1 MRTADFHYD
10 LPPDRIA
17 ATPAA
22 VRDESRLLVMRRRG
36 DSPNEHAHFR
46 DIGRFLP
53 PRSLLV
59 VNDTRVM
66 AARLRGRKA
75 TGGGFELLLTRPVA
89 AGGAAQQVSDAG
101 FEAGFD
107 ETWEA
112 LGRSL
117 GNVALGSTLE
127 IGTGPET
134 VRATLVERGADGNV
148 TVRLRG
154 EGGPLLARLEAV
166 GEVPLPP
173 YIEAARREA
182 GGAPD
187 VDDRARYQTVYADAP
202 GAVAA
207 PTAGL
212 HFTPGLLDALAA
224 AGHEVAR
231 VTLHVGPGTFR
242 PVKATDPRAHEM
254 DEERYV
260 IPEATAEAI
269 ARARAEH
276 RSVIAVGT
284 TVVRTLEAAAREGGG
299 QVKAGEGATRLFILP
314 GDRFAAVD
322 GLITNF
328 HLPESTLLMLVCAF
342 VGERERV
349 LATYREA
356 VEKRYRFYSYGDAM
370 FIQPE
375 RGAA

>member
-1 MRTADFHYD
+1 LLTADFHYD
-10 LPPDRIA
+10 LPPERIA
-17 ATPAA
+17 AAPTAA
-22 VRDESRLLVMRRRG
+22 RDESRLLVMRRGG
-36 DSPNEHAHFR
+36 DSPNEHGHFR
-46 DIGRFLP
+46 DLGAHLP
-53 PRSLLV
+53 PRCLLV
-59 VNDTRVM
+59 VNDTRVI

-75 TGGGFELLLTRPVA
+75 TGGGFELLLTRALPGPGPA
-89 AGGAAQQVSDAG
+89 DAG
-101 FEAGFD
+101 FHFD

-117 GNVALGSTLE
+117 GNVPVGSTLE
-127 IGTGPET
+127 LGAIG
-134 VRATLVERGADGNV
+134 ATLVARGEDGRV

-154 EGGPLLARLEAV
+154 QGAATLLGVLDAV

-182 GGAPD
+182 AGGAPA

-212 HFTPGLLDALAA
+212 HFTPALLDGLRA
-224 AGHEVAR
+224 AGHELAR

-242 PVKATDPRAHEM
+242 PVKTTDPRAHEM
-254 DEERYV
+254 DEERYT
-260 IPEATAEAI
+260 IPEATAAAI
-269 ARARAEH
+269 ARARAEG
-276 RSVIAVGT
+276 RPVIAVGT
-284 TVVRTLEAAAREGGG
+284 TVVRTLEASARDHAGA
-299 QVKAGEGATRLFILP
+299 VTAGEGATRLFILP
-314 GDRFAAVD
+314 GDSFAVVD

-342 VGERERV
+342 AGTTRV

-356 VEKRYRFYSYGDAM
+356 VTRGYRFYSYGDAM
-370 FIQPE
+370 LIAP
-375 RGAA
+375 GTA